1 MYEKERLYGIKNV
14 DTGMI
19 LSRNNA
25 FTEDSNL
32 WFKTNKHDALWLLEG
47 FKIEGIYNVKVVE
60 I

>member
-25 FTEDSNL
+25 FTEDR
-32 WFKTNKHDALWLLEG
+32 
-47 FKIEGIYNVKVVE
+47 
-60 I
+60 